1 MSSENWSE
9 LLFQALE
16 SAPNPEKA
24 PAMEAYMKHNFRYL
38 GLPAPSLTKLAGPH
52 LKAGSQLPGVNWGFV
67 EAAWQKPYR
76 EAQYCA
82 CSYLGR
88 VSARLTAAD
97 LPALKR
103 LVQTK
108 SWWDSVDTLSGVIGS
123 LVLRFPDLKRDMLAW
138 SQDQDL
144 WTRRAAIIHQLEYKK
159 ETDTLL
165 LERII
170 LNNLGTR
177 EFFINK
183 AIGWSLRQYS
193 RTNPAWVAA
202 FVRAHEPEL
211 ANLSKKEARKYL
223 PPESQAG

>member
-38 GLPAPSLTKLAGPH
+38 GLPSPRLMELAGPH
-52 LKAGSQLPGVNWGFV
+52 LKAASQQPGIDWDFV
-67 EAAWQKPYR
+67 QAAWQKPYR

-82 CSYLGR
+82 CAYLSR
-88 VSARLTAAD
+88 VRARLTAED

-108 SWWDSVDTLSGVIGS
+108 SWWDSVDTLSGIIGS
-123 LVLRFPDLKRDMLAW
+123 LVLRCPALKQDILAW
-138 SQDQDL
+138 SLDQDL

-159 ETDTLL
+159 DTDTAL
-165 LERII
+165 LEQIL

-183 AIGWSLRQYS
+183 AVGWSLRQYS
-193 RTNPAWVAA
+193 RTDPAWVAA

-223 PPESQAG
+223 PPET

>member
-1 MSSENWSE
+1 
-9 LLFQALE
+9 
-16 SAPNPEKA
+16 
-24 PAMEAYMKHNFRYL
+24 MKHQFRSL
-38 GLPAPSLTKLAGPH
+38 GLSSPALTELAGPH
-52 LKAGSQLPGVNWGFV
+52 LKAGCQLPGVDWEFV
-67 EAAWQKPYR
+67 EAAWQKTYR

-82 CSYLGR
+82 CSYLNR

-97 LPALKR
+97 LPVLKR

-123 LVLRFPDLKRDMLAW
+123 LVLRCPELKQDMLAW
-138 SQDQDL
+138 SQDEDL
-144 WTRRAAIIHQLEYKK
+144 WTRRAAIIHQLDYKK
-159 ETDTLL
+159 ETDTAL

-193 RTNPAWVAA
+193 RGDPAWVAA

-223 PPESQAG
+223 PPENQDG

>member
-1 MSSENWSE
+1 
-9 LLFQALE
+9 
-16 SAPNPEKA
+16 
-24 PAMEAYMKHNFRYL
+24 MKHHFRYL
-38 GLPAPSLTKLAGPH
+38 GLSSPALAELAGPH
-52 LKAGSQLPGVNWGFV
+52 LKAGCQLPGVDWEFV

-82 CSYLGR
+82 CSYLNR

-97 LPALKR
+97 LPTLKR

-123 LVLRFPDLKRDMLAW
+123 LVLRCPELKQDMLAW
-138 SQDQDL
+138 SQDADL
-144 WTRRAAIIHQLEYKK
+144 WTRRAAIIHQLDYKK
-159 ETDTLL
+159 DTDTTL

-193 RTNPAWVAA
+193 RTDPAWVAA
-202 FVRAHEPEL
+202 FVRRHESEL

-223 PPESQAG
+223 PPENPAG

>member
-1 MSSENWSE
+1 MTDENWAAI
-9 LLFQALE
+9 LFKALE
-16 SAPNPEKA
+16 AARNPEKA
-24 PAMEAYMKHNFRYL
+24 PAMEAYMKHHFRYL
-38 GLPAPSLTKLAGPH
+38 GLSSPALTEHARPL
-52 LKAGSQLPGVNWGFV
+52 LKAASQLPGVDWEFI
-67 EAAWQKPYR
+67 EEAWQNPYR

-82 CSYLGR
+82 CSYLNR

-97 LPALKR
+97 LPALRR

-123 LVLRFPDLKRDMLAW
+123 LVLRFPELKQDMLAW
-138 SQDQDL
+138 SQDEDL
-144 WTRRAAIIHQLEYKK
+144 WTRRAAIIHQLNYKK
-159 ETDTLL
+159 ETDTAL

-193 RTNPAWVAA
+193 RTDPAWVAA
-202 FVRAHEPEL
+202 FVRVRESEL

-223 PPESQAG
+223 PPEI